1 MSKQPLLSG
10 FETLFASQNDR
21 ITTNDIRDF
30 PNLSRDALTRHGKW
44 FGLSGEYLVD
54 SILLRFGIYTS
65 QLPEM
70 LPADRIV
77 YHPTGDLRLQIKT
90 CCRARGGYFHFAL
103 SKGYHRSPT
112 GVKRYEDAD
121 FDLVALV
128 ALSEIVVKVSAN
140 RQQSQRI
147 AISEIATLRADP
159 CASLESAIDELAQ
172 AGSSVTGLMPAS
184 LLIGGGAHDQ

>member
-77 YHPTGDLRLQIKT
+77 YHPTCELRLQIKT
-90 CCRARGGYFHFAL
+90 CCRARDGYFHFNL
-103 SKGYHRSPT
+103 TKGYHRSPT
-112 GVKRYEDAD
+112 GVKRYETDD
-121 FDLVALV
+121 FDLVAMV
-128 ALSEIVVKVSAN
+128 ALSENAVKFSAS
-140 RQQSQRI
+140 RQGSQRI
-147 AISEIATLRADP
+147 AISEIQALRTDP
-159 CASLESAIDELAQ
+159 CASLERAIDDLRLTRP
-172 AGSSVTGLMPAS
+172 SVTGLMPAS
-184 LLIGGGAHDQ
+184 MLNGGGDYEQ

>member
-10 FETLFASQNDR
+10 FETLFASPVDN
-21 ITTNDIRDF
+21 TPTNDIRDF
-30 PNLSRDALTRHGKW
+30 PNLSRDIMTRYGKW
-44 FGLSGEYLVD
+44 IGLSGEYLVD

-90 CCRARGGYFHFAL
+90 CCRARDGFFHFNL

-112 GVKRYEDAD
+112 GVKNYEDAD

-128 ALSEIVVKVSAN
+128 ALSENAVKFSAN

-147 AISEIATLRADP
+147 AISEIETLRADP
-159 CASLESAIDELAQ
+159 CGSLDLAIDDLSLKRPGAN
-172 AGSSVTGLMPAS
+172 GLMSAS
-184 LLIGGGAHDQ
+184 LLNGGGGHEQ

>member
-10 FETLFASQNDR
+10 FETLFASQIDSTPPHN
-21 ITTNDIRDF
+21 IRDF
-30 PNLSRDALTRHGKW
+30 PNLTRETMTRNAKW

-77 YHPTGDLRLQIKT
+77 YHPRGELRLQIKT
-90 CCRARGGYFHFAL
+90 CCRDRNGFFHFNL

-112 GVKRYEDAD
+112 GVKRYEMDD

-128 ALSEIVVKVSAN
+128 ALSENAVKFSAS
-140 RQQSQRI
+140 RQGAQRI
-147 AISEIATLRADP
+147 AISEIQALRADP
-159 CASLESAIDELAQ
+159 CASIDRAIDDLRLTRPSA
-172 AGSSVTGLMPAS
+172 TGLMSAS
-184 LLIGGGAHDQ
+184 MLNGGGGHEQ